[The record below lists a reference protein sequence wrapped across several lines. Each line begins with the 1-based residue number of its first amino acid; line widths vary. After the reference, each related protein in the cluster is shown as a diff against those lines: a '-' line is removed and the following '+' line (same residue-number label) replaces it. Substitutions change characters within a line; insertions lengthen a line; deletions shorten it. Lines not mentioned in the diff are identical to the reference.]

1 MLAGILLVGL
11 NMRPAVTSVGAVLD
25 EVRTDLAVSGLLAG
39 LLTSL
44 PVLSFAVMG
53 AFTPLLSR
61 YLGSQRVLVLAMSM
75 LVAGLAVRPLV
86 SSGVVFVGLSA
97 VPLAG
102 IAIANVALPEV
113 VKRHFPGSVGPITGL
128 YTMLVALGTSAG
140 AAFTVPAGEALSGG
154 WRAGLGVWAVV
165 AVGALVP
172 WVIAAIRT
180 GRQERPAVSATATRA
195 WTTGK
200 GWALACFFGLQASQA
215 YVLFGWLPAILR
227 DAGHTPEAA
236 GWLVSLMAIV
246 GAPVALLVTVPRS
259 GNDQRGTVFAL
270 MLCYVVAYLGLLF
283 APYGAA
289 VLWVCLLGVAMGAF
303 PLAMNMLGTKS
314 RTAEGTAAL
323 SSFVQ
328 SSGYLVGGLAPV
340 AAGWLSADSSSWR
353 PLLVLLLVAVLPQ
366 LLAGL
371 AAGGPWSVE
380 DEPRALS
387 RTGIE

>member
-1 MLAGILLVGL
+1 MLAGILLVGF

-25 EVRTDLAVSGLLAG
+25 DIRADLEVSGLLAG

-44 PVLSFAVMG
+44 PVLSFAVLG
-53 AFTPLLSR
+53 ACTPLLSR
-61 YLGSQRVLVLAMSM
+61 FLGSRRVLVLAMSM

-86 SSGVVFVGLSA
+86 SSGALFVGLSA

-140 AAFTVPAGEALSGG
+140 AALTVPAGQILSGG
-154 WRAGLGVWAVV
+154 WHAGLGIWAVV
-165 AVGALVP
+165 ALGALVP
-172 WVIAAIRT
+172 WVIAAISAGREDRT
-180 GRQERPAVSATATRA
+180 EIPATAARA
-195 WTTGK
+195 WTIGK
-200 GWALACFFGLQASQA
+200 GRALACFFALQASQA
-215 YVLFGWLPAILR
+215 YVLFGWLPVILR

-246 GAPVALLVTVPRS
+246 GAPVALLVTAPRR
-259 GNDQRGTVFAL
+259 GDDQRGTVLVL
-270 MLCYVVAYLGLLF
+270 MVCYVIGYLGLLF
-283 APYGAA
+283 APYGGAL
-289 VLWVCLLGVAMGAF
+289 LWVCLLGVASGAF

-314 RTAEGTAAL
+314 GTPEGTASL

-328 SSGYLVGGLAPV
+328 SSGYLAGGLAPV
-340 AAGWLSADSSSWR
+340 AAGWLSANSQSWR
-353 PLLVLLLVAVLPQ
+353 PLLILMAVAVLPQ

-371 AAGGPWSVE
+371 VASGPWTVE
-380 DEPRALS
+380 EELRALL
-387 RTGIE
+387 RTGDK